1 MSGTALTLEVNGAP
15 TRVDVATRVTLLELL
30 RDRLALTGAKRGCD
44 HGVCGACTVLI
55 DGRAVHSCL
64 VLAVLCEGRSVR
76 TIEGLEQDGRLSAL
90 QQSFIDH
97 GAVQCG
103 FCVPGMILAAGALLD
118 ENPHPTSAE
127 IRHGLGGN
135 LCRCSGYVKMIDAV
149 AAVAAREQR

>member
-1 MSGTALTLEVNGAP
+1 MSGIALTLEVNGAP

-55 DGRAVHSCL
+55 DGRTVHSCL

-118 ENPHPTSAE
+118 ENPHPTNAE

-135 LCRCSGYVKMIDAV
+135 LCRCSGYVKMIDSV